1 MSSLSLTEHQA
12 VAHAAATEI
21 LTARVGQ
28 EEYGLDI
35 LAVQEIRRY
44 EPATRIANA
53 PAHLLGVIDL
63 RGVVVP
69 IVDLRLHLG
78 APADVQPS
86 TVTVIVNVGPRTV
99 GLVVDAVS
107 EVVNLAVDQ
116 IRPPPAVV
124 TSERTAFIVGLAN
137 LGTAADRR
145 LLLITCIP
153 TLLSDL

>member
-1 MSSLSLTEHQA
+1 MSSLSAVEHRA
-12 VAHAAATEI
+12 VAHAAATEV
-21 LTARVGQ
+21 LTARVGH

-44 EPATRIANA
+44 EPATRVANS
-53 PAHLLGVIDL
+53 PEHLLGVVDL

-78 APADVQPS
+78 VPAAVGPG

-107 EVVNLAVDQ
+107 EVVNLAAEQ
-116 IRPPPAVV
+116 IRPPPAIV
-124 TSERTAFIVGLAN
+124 SSDRTAFIVGLVS
-137 LGTAADRR
+137 LGSATERR
-145 LLLITCIP
+145 MLLLVHLE
-153 TLLSDL
+153 TLLQHF